1 MQTLL
6 SHLARRRA
14 AGVGLALVCEILL
27 LVALALAPAS
37 TTLGLPAAVAAAIA
51 GTVAVVFG
59 VIDGVVLAAAGAITF
74 AALAGWGPGQL
85 AAIGVWP
92 LIVAAVGLFARRVE
106 RQRAGLRQL
115 VDAEEEQRRSL
126 ALTLH
131 DESAQTLTGALLTL
145 RGGQRDADVENDRA
159 RELIKA
165 TIQQL
170 RQLALE
176 LSPKALEDYGL
187 TAALSHLAD
196 TESARSGKR
205 VEFSSEWDGRLPREI
220 ERSLFRVA
228 QTAAETALKRT
239 AASLQIELAVERGR
253 VALTLTIVDHQ
264 GSPAGASLLPP
275 AVAEPLRLLGGRVD
289 TQRHSDGLLV
299 LRAEVPADLRLL
311 ERIEQTA

>member
-6 SHLARRRA
+6 SFLARHRA

-59 VIDGVVLAAAGAITF
+59 VIDGVAIAAAGAITF
-74 AALAGWGPGQL
+74 AALAGWGPGEL
-85 AAIGVWP
+85 AAIVVWP

-106 RQRAGLRQL
+106 RQRASLRQL
-115 VDAEEEQRRSL
+115 VDAEEERRRSL

-131 DESAQTLTGALLTL
+131 DESAQTPTGALLTL
-145 RGGQRDADVENDRA
+145 RTGQRDPDVETDRA

-187 TAALSHLAD
+187 AAALAHLAD
-196 TESARSGKR
+196 TESARSSSS
-205 VEFSSEWDGRLPREI
+205 VEFTSEWDGRLPREI
-220 ERSLFRVA
+220 ERTLYRVA
-228 QTAAETALKRT
+228 QAAVNA
-239 AASLQIELAVERGR
+239 
-253 VALTLTIVDHQ
+253 ALTRGANSLEIALAIEHARVGLTITISGEQ
-264 GSPAGASLLPP
+264 AAAAAASLLPP
-275 AVAEPLRLLGGRVD
+275 AAAEPLRLLGGRFD
-289 TQRHSDGLLV
+289 AQRDLDGHLV
-299 LRAEVPADLRLL
+299 LRAEVPADLRLI
-311 ERIEQTA
+311 ERADQTA